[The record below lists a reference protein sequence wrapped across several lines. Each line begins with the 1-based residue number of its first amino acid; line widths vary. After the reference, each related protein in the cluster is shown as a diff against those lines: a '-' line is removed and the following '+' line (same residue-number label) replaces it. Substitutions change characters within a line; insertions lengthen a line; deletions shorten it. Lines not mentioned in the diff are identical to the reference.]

1 MRINIGLLA
10 IVALLLTTPLRA
22 EKKAIN
28 PPELNTMGTTSLPF
42 SPGMLVDGTLYVA
55 GQIGRDLKTGA
66 VPEDFEQEVK
76 LCLSHIETVLK
87 AANMGFKDVVS
98 VQVYLTDVELFG
110 RMNAVYGAIFKDPRP
125 ARTTVGIAKLVVPN
139 ARVEIT
145 VTARK

>member
-1 MRINIGLLA
+1 MRINICLLA
-10 IVALLLTTPLRA
+10 LVALSLTAPLSA

-28 PPELNTMGTTSLPF
+28 PPEFSAAGAPSLPF
-42 SPGMLVDGTLYVA
+42 SPGILVDGTLYVA

-145 VTARK
+145 ATARK